1 MTRIKEP
8 KIGIT
13 EVPEY
18 KSPLKRIVKS
28 LRKGYDNVREKVA
41 KHSDTIQDLRGQLR
55 DTQKSRGEW
64 KTRAK
69 EAEAELAAFN
79 KKNANRELQDVKK
92 KNLSKS

>member
-55 DTQKSRGEW
+55 DTQKSR
-64 KTRAK
+64 AK